1 MPPTS
6 RVRRERSSKLEIVPI
21 VLGLIVLVLVVR
33 LLAGSADGGRIE
45 DYLRQRGCKLRQKQ
59 WTPFG
64 RGWIG
69 EKSDRIY
76 LIEYDDPQGNRR
88 RATVKTSM
96 LSGVYLTD
104 DHFVGPA
111 GDELRARSAEDL
123 RTENAALRAE
133 VERLRRDAQ

>member
-1 MPPTS
+1 LGIAP
-6 RVRRERSSKLEIVPI
+6 VVIGVIVFV
-21 VLGLIVLVLVVR
+21 VLLR
-33 LLAGSADGGRIE
+33 LLAGSADSDRIASH
-45 DYLRQRGCKLRQKQ
+45 LRQRGCTLRQKQ

-69 EKSDRIY
+69 EKNDRIY
-76 LIEYDDPQGNRR
+76 SIEYDDPHGDRR

-104 DHFVGPA
+104 DHVVRSATRDP
-111 GDELRARSAEDL
+111 RARSAEDL
-123 RTENAALRAE
+123 RAENAALRAE